1 MYYLVDI
8 DSPLLCH
15 RRDVWS
21 EAHQST
27 SSDRLV
33 KCMTRRQT
41 VSQGKLGNFLAL
53 HVSQYAGNDNQPFR
67 LRLLHLTKL
76 YRKVVIRSQPKSRER
91 KRGFVQRLHCERDI

>member
-21 EAHQST
+21 ETHQST
-27 SSDRLV
+27 SPDRLV

-41 VSQGKLGNFLAL
+41 VSQSKLGNFLAL
-53 HVSQYAGNDNQPFR
+53 HVSQGAGNDNHASGI
-67 LRLLHLTKL
+67 RLLHLTKL
-76 YRKVVIRSQPKSRER
+76 FRKVVTWPQPKPREGNSKLR
-91 KRGFVQRLHCERDI
+91 RGFVQ